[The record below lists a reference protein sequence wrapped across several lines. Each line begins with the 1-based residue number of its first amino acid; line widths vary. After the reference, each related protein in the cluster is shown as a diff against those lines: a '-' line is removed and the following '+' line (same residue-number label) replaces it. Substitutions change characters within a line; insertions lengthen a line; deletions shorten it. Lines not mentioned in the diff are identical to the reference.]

1 PSRSH
6 KKGGWS
12 FQWNLITDTLSLK
25 TLGKVFVQLSGISQW
40 YTESLPHWQPI
51 PKEPGERAQWEQ
63 RTTVARLDHTTSLS
77 IWVARRSHEH
87 RVSNATLTF
96 RVHGHTVVW
105 EDVSVDFAHAL
116 SEQFP
121 VRPTRTAGTGPQFSF
136 ADAWAKDW
144 FGWFNSTRAAPHEPA

>member
-1 PSRSH
+1 
-6 KKGGWS
+6 
-12 FQWNLITDTLSLK
+12 
-25 TLGKVFVQLSGISQW
+25 
-40 YTESLPHWQPI
+40 
-51 PKEPGERAQWEQ
+51 
-63 RTTVARLDHTTSLS
+63 
-77 IWVARRSHEH
+77 
-87 RVSNATLTF
+87 F

-144 FGWFNSTRAAPHEPA
+144 FGWFNSTRAAPHEPAWWVVLGVPPTRTRDEIKRAYWHRAKVVHPDNGGTPDQFHILTHAYEQALRQAHPQASAQTEER